1 MFDEIPIST
10 IELPEGRFQTFPD
23 ISLHESRTA
32 LRIKHSKEEQALTY
46 RMSCEINTPYAGEYG
61 ILLLRKGKFV
71 IWKMKSSRLSWRKG
85 AADRPF
91 RSTGVNPSR
100 KQRCCSQSC
109 LLFQAQRDT
118 SDQDNYENIYYWLTI
133 RHRCVDMWSWTEM
146 LTVSFQRRAKTVW
159 IPIRMSTEICRLG
172 EGHNWYQLKCRLS
185 VGKPFPRRPRKC
197 CRLETLACWL
207 CHLQYTCF

>member
-1 MFDEIPIST
+1 MLAKMEYCYSGK
-10 IELPEGRFQTFPD
+10 ESLWYGRW
-23 ISLHESRTA
+23 SR
-32 LRIKHSKEEQALTY
+32 HV
-46 RMSCEINTPYAGEYG
+46 CH
-61 ILLLRKGKFV
+61 KGKC
-71 IWKMKSSRLSWRKG
+71 

-91 RSTGVNPSR
+91 WSTGVNPSR

-109 LLFQAQRDT
+109 LLFQAT
-118 SDQDNYENIYYWLTI
+118 SDQDNSENIDYWLTI

-159 IPIRMSTEICRLG
+159 IPLRMRTEI
-172 EGHNWYQLKCRLS
+172 CRLS

-207 CHLQYTCF
+207 CHLQCTCF